1 VQKIFDSSAVLAFL
15 LDEPGS
21 ETVRRDLPDGRMS
34 AVNAAEVMT
43 VLVRNKMP
51 ASYAR
56 VALVNTG
63 LTILDFG
70 LEQAVRSLELLSAQ
84 LRARGISLGDRVCMA
99 QAIAEDLPVVTADR
113 NWAGLSVSG
122 LHVELIRD

>member
-1 VQKIFDSSAVLAFL
+1 MQKIFDSSAVLAFL

-51 ASYAR
+51 ASDAR

-70 LEQAVRSLELLSAQ
+70 LEQAVRSLELLSSQ
-84 LRARGISLGDRVCMA
+84 LRSRGISLGDR
-99 QAIAEDLPVVTADR
+99 
-113 NWAGLSVSG
+113 AGAHAPPPAL
-122 LHVELIRD
+122 L